1 MRNLFCGLTVLAL
14 SSSVA
19 TAQTGS
25 PARVDTAASP
35 PVDTG
40 YVDYHDSPL
49 TLPLGIGFR
58 MPGYDRVD
66 GLSLPWGPR
75 LELGEWLR
83 ADALATYRSHLG
95 NFDPTLDVRFMSK
108 KGHELTV
115 FASRGTF
122 TNDDWIRG
130 NVANTLA
137 SFGVGSDARNYFRGD
152 RAEVKL
158 KPSLRMGAFTIS
170 PMVGGRFE
178 SDWTTSSLTPKSTPW
193 SILGRT
199 DSLKMRRPNPP
210 ILRGHIASALAGIGL
225 SIDESAIAAKL
236 AATVEHATESP
247 VGAICTSPYT
257 TSPLHCFSRSSST
270 FTQTTVEGSATFPT
284 FASQTFTARLHAIL
298 STSPTGL
305 LPQQRYGYLGGA
317 GTLAT
322 VELLT
327 LGGDRLFFA
336 QGDYNIPVSIVTLPF
351 LGSPYVDLRYAAGGA
366 GVGAF
371 PTLIQNIGVG
381 VGISYFRADYAIDPA
396 GKRSPFSKRSD
407 FSIGISLTK

>member
-1 MRNLFCGLTVLAL
+1 MRKLFCALTALAL
-14 SSSVA
+14 CSSAA
-19 TAQTGS
+19 TAQTSGT
-25 PARVDTAASP
+25 ARSDTASSLPVDTA
-35 PVDTG
+35 

-58 MPGYDRVD
+58 LPAYDRVD

-95 NFDPTLDVRFMSK
+95 DFDPTLDVRFMSK
-108 KGHELTV
+108 KGHEVTM

-130 NVANTLA
+130 NVANTIA

-158 KPSLRMGAFTIS
+158 KPSLQMGAFTVT

-178 SDWTTSSLTPKSTPW
+178 NDWTTSSLRPKSTPW

-199 DSLKMRRPNPP
+199 DTLKMRRPNPP
-210 ILRGHIASALAGIGL
+210 ILRGHIASALAGLGF
-225 SIDESAIAAKL
+225 SVDETAIAAKL
-236 AATVEHATESP
+236 AATVEHATKSP
-247 VGAICTSPYT
+247 VGTICTSPYT
-257 TSPLHCFSRSSST
+257 TSPLHCLDRSPPS
-270 FTQTTVEGSATFPT
+270 FTQATFEGSATFPP
-284 FASQTFTARLHAIL
+284 FASQTFTARLHAIV
-298 STSPTGL
+298 STSANGL

-322 VELLT
+322 VELLAM
-327 LGGDRLFFA
+327 GGDRLFFA
-336 QGDYNIPVSIVTLPF
+336 QGGYNIPVSIVTLPF
-351 LGSPYVDLRYAAGGA
+351 LGSPYVDLHYATGSA

-371 PTLIQNIGVG
+371 PTFIQNIGVG
-381 VGISYFRADYAIDPA
+381 VGISYLRADYTIDPA
-396 GKRSPFSKRSD
+396 SNRSPFSKKSD
-407 FSIGISLTK
+407 FSIGVSLSK

>member
-1 MRNLFCGLTVLAL
+1 MRKILCGLTAL
-14 SSSVA
+14 TLGSSA
-19 TAQTGS
+19 AIAQTS
-25 PARVDTAASP
+25 PPVRADTASSPVVDTA
-35 PVDTG
+35 

-49 TLPLGIGFR
+49 TLPLGLGFR

-95 NFDPTLDVRFMSK
+95 DFDPTLDVRFMSK
-108 KGHELTV
+108 KGHELTM
-115 FASRGTF
+115 FASRGTL

-158 KPSLRMGAFTIS
+158 KPSLRMGAFTVT

-178 SDWTTSSLTPKSTPW
+178 SDWGTSSLRPTSTPW
-193 SILGRT
+193 SIFGRS
-199 DSLKMRRPNPP
+199 DSLKMKRPNPP
-210 ILRGHIASALAGIGL
+210 ILRGHIASALGGIGF
-225 SIDESAIAAKL
+225 SIDETAIAAKI
-236 AATVEHATESP
+236 AATVEHATKSP
-247 VGAICTSPYT
+247 VGTICTSPYT
-257 TSPLHCFSRSSST
+257 TSPLHCLDRSPSS

-284 FASQTFTARLHAIL
+284 FASQTFTARLHAIV
-298 STSPTGL
+298 SSSPNGL

-327 LGGDRLFFA
+327 MGGDRLFFA
-336 QGDYNIPVSIVTLPF
+336 QADYNIPVSIVTLPF
-351 LGSPYVDLRYAAGGA
+351 LGSPYVDLHYATGSA

-371 PTLIQNIGVG
+371 PTFIQNIGIG
-381 VGISYFRADYAIDPA
+381 VGISYFRADYTIDPA
-396 GKRSPFSKRSD
+396 SNRSPFSKKSD
-407 FSIGISLTK
+407 LSIGVSLSK